1 MRRRDILSIGLAL
14 LLGGGV
20 LYGLLLWAG
29 LDTGTAQQVSSAA
42 FMLGCLGWTVSY
54 LRRVLSGEMT
64 LRPSGPVSKGSKLKR
79 NSALSRWRSGR
90 PCRPNWNPKP
100 KGKLAGLGRTGARAA
115 FAR

>member
-29 LDTGTAQQVSSAA
+29 LDTGTAQQVSSAV

-64 LRPSGPVSKGSKLKR
+64 LRAQWASFERQQIEEKLR
-79 NSALSRWRSGR
+79 SFSLEEWQALQAE
-90 PCRPNWNPKP
+90 
-100 KGKLAGLGRTGARAA
+100 LRAA
-115 FAR
+115 TEGEVSWPGPDRR

>member
-29 LDTGTAQQVSSAA
+29 LDTGTAQQVSSAV

-64 LRPSGPVSKGSKLKR
+64 LKAQWASFERQQIEEKLRSFSPEEWQALQAELESETEGEVSWPGPDR
-79 NSALSRWRSGR
+79 R
-90 PCRPNWNPKP
+90 
-100 KGKLAGLGRTGARAA
+100 
-115 FAR
+115 

>member
-64 LRPSGPVSKGSKLKR
+64 LKAQWASFERQQIEEKLRSFSPEEWQALQAELGAATEGEVSWPGPDR
-79 NSALSRWRSGR
+79 R
-90 PCRPNWNPKP
+90 
-100 KGKLAGLGRTGARAA
+100 
-115 FAR
+115 

>member
-64 LRPSGPVSKGSKLKR
+64 LKAQWASFERQQIEEKLRSFSPEKWQALQAELESETEGEVSWPGPDR
-79 NSALSRWRSGR
+79 R
-90 PCRPNWNPKP
+90 
-100 KGKLAGLGRTGARAA
+100 
-115 FAR
+115 

>member
-1 MRRRDILSIGLAL
+1 MRRRDILGIGLAL

-64 LRPSGPVSKGSKLKR
+64 LRAQWASFERQQIEEKLRSFSPEEWQALQAELEAATEGEVSWPGPDR
-79 NSALSRWRSGR
+79 H
-90 PCRPNWNPKP
+90 
-100 KGKLAGLGRTGARAA
+100 
-115 FAR
+115 